1 MPILRKSLLF
11 LAAAA
16 AVLGLGGAVS
26 AQQPGASRTL
36 KMQSTWPASLTL
48 QDNFRMF
55 AERVDKLTSGAIKID
70 AMAAGQIVPPF
81 EILDAT
87 HKKVIDGGH
96 GVAYSWV
103 GQNKPA
109 PLFSAKPAPPLGR
122 GHTD

>member
-1 MPILRKSLLF
+1 MLTAKRPLSALSVIAALC
-11 LAAAA
+11 LAAP
-16 AVLGLGGAVS
+16 VG